1 MLLSLAVLSP
11 CLLGVSTGLAAGQ
24 QVYEEDS
31 KTMSL
36 LSSKP
41 DGHPCDAGA
50 AGGYYPWAPP
60 SGAGY
65 VDIDDVAAAHT
76 LAMVTPSASGR

>member
-1 MLLSLAVLSP
+1 MLTA
-11 CLLGVSTGLAAGQ
+11 
-24 QVYEEDS
+24 S
-31 KTMSL
+31 KSF
-36 LSSKP
+36 P
-41 DGHPCDAGA
+41 DHAIKSPCDAGA

-76 LAMVTPSASGR
+76 LAMVTPKASGR